1 MSSLQEQRAARVR
14 ARTARQTQRA
24 LSNRQK
30 SQVKRLVNTGRE
42 KKYEQANG
50 SLLPPTTGL
59 MVDLFTPLQGDTA
72 DTRTGDDVQLNNIKI
87 KYHVNPTGD
96 PTNVVRVILFQ
107 YKLNSGYHVPIMAD
121 VLETAGNV
129 DSDYK
134 REKAYGCKILYDRRH
149 AVGTAT
155 NGVALGFINIPAR
168 RLIKHVSF
176 NPALGAGQNKIYM
189 LVMSD
194 SAVAAHPTVDYYS
207 MIEYTDA

>member
-1 MSSLQEQRAARVR
+1 MSRLHPKAVQLVR
-14 ARTARQTQRA
+14 SIDARQNQRT
-24 LSNRQK
+24 LSSKQK
-30 SQVKRLVNTGRE
+30 TQVKRLVNTGRE
-42 KKYEQANG
+42 KKYVQGNG
-50 SLLPPTTGL
+50 SLQPANTGL
-59 MVDLFTPLQGDTA
+59 MADLFSPLQGQTA
-72 DTRTGDDVQLNNIKI
+72 DTRSGDDVQLNNIKI

-96 PTNVVRVILFQ
+96 ATNVVRVILFQ

-176 NPALGAGQNKIYM
+176 NPSLAAGQNKVYM

-194 SAVAAHPTVDYYS
+194 SATSFHPEVNYYS